1 MKQSRR
7 DLLRYGACGLLGRA
21 AFFTGFDRF
30 SLVSGMAATLAPSD
44 YKALVCIF
52 LFGGNDANNTVVSL
66 DNYAAY
72 AASRGPDLS
81 IPQAQL
87 LPISPAS
94 GGNYGL
100 HPSMTALQALFSNPG
115 QMSSKPPLALICNV
129 GTLTA
134 PTTKA
139 SYQAGARPYQLF
151 SHSDQQSEWQTSI
164 SNSDAPSGWGGRMAD
179 ATQDSASGFPTI
191 CSVAGV
197 SIFTVGAST
206 QPVAIAPAPTAL
218 NQTLKLGQ
226 PDSLIQQILTGDQGP
241 ALPTLVNASG
251 NITQFALNN
260 SALLNANPTLTTV
273 FPANNGLGNQLLQV
287 AKVIK
292 LNSSLGLKRQIFF
305 CSLGGFDTHNNQ
317 VGTQSGLLQQL
328 SDAMAAFYN
337 ATVELGVSSQVTT
350 FTLSDFSR
358 TFTPAGTGATTVGSD
373 HAWGSHHFVMGDSV
387 NGGDF
392 YGPFPDL
399 VVGGNQDTDSGSSAR
414 GRWIPASSV
423 DEYASTLALWY
434 GLLSTDL
441 PTVFPNIGQFQTNN
455 LGFMIPG

>member
-1 MKQSRR
+1 MKTSRR

-21 AFFTGFDRF
+21 AFLTGFERF
-30 SLVSGMAATLAPSD
+30 SLVSGMAATATPSD

-52 LFGGNDANNTVVSL
+52 LFGGNDANNTVVSI
-66 DNYAAY
+66 DNYATY
-72 AASRGPDLS
+72 AGSRGPDLA
-81 IPQAQL
+81 IPPDQL

-100 HPSMTALQALFSNPG
+100 HPSMPDLQSLFSNPG
-115 QMSSKPPLALICNV
+115 QASSKPPLAVICNV

-139 SYQAGARPYQLF
+139 SYQAGVRPYQLF

-164 SNSDAPSGWGGRMAD
+164 STSDAPNGWGGRMAD
-179 ATQDSASGFPTI
+179 RTQVSGSGFPTI

-197 SIFTVGAST
+197 SIFSVGASS
-206 QPVAIAPAPTAL
+206 QPIAIAPAPTAL
-218 NQTLKLGQ
+218 NQTLVLVK
-226 PDSLIQQILTGDQGP
+226 PDSLISQILTVDQGP
-241 ALPTLVNASG
+241 GLPTLVNATD
-251 NITQFALNN
+251 NVTQFALNN
-260 SALLNANPTLTTV
+260 SALLNANPTLITP
-273 FPANNGLGNQLLQV
+273 FPNTGLGNQLLQI

-317 VGTQSGLLQQL
+317 VGTQSNLLQQL
-328 SDAMAAFYN
+328 SQAMVAFYN
-337 ATVELGVSSQVTT
+337 ATVELGVSNQVTT

-358 TFTPAGTGATTVGSD
+358 TFTPAGTGSTTVGSD

-392 YGPFPDL
+392 YGAFPDL
-399 VVGGNQDTDSGSSAR
+399 VVGGNQDVDSGSGAR
-414 GRWIPASSV
+414 GRWIPTASV

-434 GLLSTDL
+434 GLSPSDL
-441 PTVFPNIGQFQTNN
+441 PTVFPNIGQFPTNN
-455 LGFMIPG
+455 LGFLG